1 MGIRSIIE
9 FKKMCRRGI
18 IYLMLANL
26 IAACSST
33 PTPVNPTPL
42 APTPPPSPSASVL
55 ASPTPAD
62 TSVSALRVWLPP
74 QFAPDEITPGGQ
86 VLAEQLAQFEQ
97 AHPGLTVEVRLKS
110 LAGPGSLLAS
120 LSTAYN
126 VAPAVLPDVI
136 ALNRDD
142 LNAAASA
149 GLVVPLDNFIAPGS
163 LADYYP
169 FAQTLSQS
177 QGQLVGLP
185 FAADARVLVYK
196 TDTYPA
202 PPQMWTAITT
212 GTLVIPGGEPSGLT
226 LVSEYLARGGPL
238 ADPSG
243 KTILDTELLTEALT
257 DFQNAQK
264 SSVLPLSTLAYSDTA
279 ATWQV
284 FRERRATLAVTSAQ
298 NFLAESNRAVSSA
311 AAALVPTNSG
321 VPFALADGW
330 SWALVNTVTPHH
342 TLSMELIQW
351 LSAPAQ
357 LSAWTLAAHL
367 LPARSTALDGWGN
380 HPLAPFASDVLS
392 HAQLP
397 PPADVLAL
405 IGPPLQRALDEVLT
419 GRATPFTAANSA
431 AQAVGNP

>member
-1 MGIRSIIE
+1 
-9 FKKMCRRGI
+9 
-18 IYLMLANL
+18 
-26 IAACSST
+26 
-33 PTPVNPTPL
+33 
-42 APTPPPSPSASVL
+42 
-55 ASPTPAD
+55 
-62 TSVSALRVWLPP
+62 VWLPP
-74 QFAPDEITPGGQ
+74 QFAPDETTPGGQ

-97 AHPGLTVEVRLKS
+97 AHPDLKVEVRLKS

-126 VAPAVLPDVI
+126 VAPAVLPDVV

-149 GLVVPLDNFIAPGS
+149 GLVIPLDNFIAPGS

-169 FAQTLSQS
+169 FAQTLSQPK
-177 QGQLVGLP
+177 GQLVGLP

-196 TDTYPA
+196 TDVYPA

-226 LVSEYLARGGPL
+226 LLNEYLARGGPL

-243 KTILDTELLTEALT
+243 KIVLDTELLTEALT
-257 DFQNAQK
+257 DFQTAQK
-264 SSVLPLSTLAYSDTA
+264 SGVLPLSTLAYSDTA

-298 NFLAESNRAVSSA
+298 NFLAENNRVT
-311 AAALVPTNSG
+311 AAALVPTSSG

-330 SWALVNTVTPHH
+330 SWALVNTATPHPA
-342 TLSMELIQW
+342 LAMELIQW
-351 LSAPAQ
+351 LIAPAQ
-357 LSAWTLAAHL
+357 LSTWTLAAHL
-367 LPARSTALDGWGN
+367 LPARSAALDGWSDGS
-380 HPLAPFASDVLS
+380 LAPFASDVLS

-431 AQAVGNP
+431 SQAVSTP